1 MLWRI
6 DALNSRVSAREISV
20 ATSFRN
26 FAETMSGSD
35 ALCGFIFSISFLT
48 PFIVIVISGMLR
60 LRVDVIVGV
69 MASSFEK
76 TLVNCVFSIFAFSLS
91 SV

>member
-1 MLWRI
+1 M
-6 DALNSRVSAREISV
+6 SAGEISV
-20 ATSFRN
+20 ATSFGN
-26 FAETMSGSD
+26 FGDTMPGPD
-35 ALCGFIFSISFLT
+35 ALRGFIFSRSFLT

-69 MASSFEK
+69 TASSFEK